1 MSNQDHKAIRQLVM
15 DLIYDLGN
23 GINSQIA
30 RNIID
35 SQAIFGL
42 TKLIDSYI
50 KVNDLD
56 RKISDSNNLS
66 NEIIDT
72 EEDLKIIELY
82 HKNFMKVAPRAGF
95 EPATKRLTAACSTT
109 ELPRNDV

>member
-1 MSNQDHKAIRQLVM
+1 MSNQDRKAIRQLVI

-23 GINSQIA
+23 GINSQITN
-30 RNIID
+30 NIID

-50 KVNDLD
+50 KVEDLD
-56 RKISDSNNLS
+56 RSDSNNLS
-66 NEIIDT
+66 NEMIDT

-82 HKNFMKVAPRAGF
+82 NKNFMKVAPRAGF